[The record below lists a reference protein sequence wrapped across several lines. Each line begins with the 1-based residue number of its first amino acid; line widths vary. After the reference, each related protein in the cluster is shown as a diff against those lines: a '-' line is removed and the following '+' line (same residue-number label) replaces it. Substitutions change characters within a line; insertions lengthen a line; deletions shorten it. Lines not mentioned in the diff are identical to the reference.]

1 MRHILRGCRH
11 RKPAS
16 AKATYLLGD
25 MATYLRP
32 YFFLFILD
40 MWRSKF
46 TEHKFLSALP
56 KNGKSL
62 EAAVRRY
69 TLDLKNEGAT

>member
-16 AKATYLLGD
+16 AKATYLHGD

-40 MWRSKF
+40 MNIILGAGPIPRQ
-46 TEHKFLSALP
+46 
-56 KNGKSL
+56 NG
-62 EAAVRRY
+62 
-69 TLDLKNEGAT
+69 GI